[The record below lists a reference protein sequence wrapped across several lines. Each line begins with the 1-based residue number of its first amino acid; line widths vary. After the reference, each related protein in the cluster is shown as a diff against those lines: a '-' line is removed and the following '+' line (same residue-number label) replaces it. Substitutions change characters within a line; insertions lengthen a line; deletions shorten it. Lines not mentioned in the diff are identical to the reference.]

1 MAQES
6 ELNLDKLCF
15 KYGIEIPL
23 PGNEKNESIIQ
34 KSLGVLQEDGIF
46 AFIIYIKSKGAFKTK
61 KNNREAFK
69 SREHSEE
76 DDVAKSIKLQV
87 CNLLKEEGIS
97 LISDTIDPD
106 NQESVIGTFKSLGE
120 GLDSLLLAKA
130 LIEKTL
136 IYALYHSRS
145 R

>member
-15 KYGIEIPL
+15 KYGIEIPV
-23 PGNEKNESIIQ
+23 PRNEKNENIIQ
-34 KSLGVLQEDGIF
+34 KTLGVLQEDGVF
-46 AFIIYIKSKGAFKTK
+46 AFIIYIKSKGAFKAKKSNEESFKTK
-61 KNNREAFK
+61 DRNG
-69 SREHSEE
+69 E
-76 DDVAKSIKLQV
+76 DEIAKSIKLQV
-87 CNLLKEEGIS
+87 CNLLKEKGIS
-97 LISDTIDPD
+97 LFNDTIDPD
-106 NQESVIGTFKSLGE
+106 NQESVIEEFKSLGK

-145 R
+145 M